1 MQKLEELNCPCFQK
15 NENIFNI
22 SGGAWGDITGNL
34 SNQTDLQIALDSKL
48 DKDTTAVVE
57 RAYIINADGSQ
68 GIKATS
74 ELGGKAKY
82 IIYKNF
88 AINPMSDFTNWYRQ
102 MSDIAAFT
110 PNAGVTDTNAFSS
123 DQNLFPQHP
132 IPFAF
137 KVKSINVNLRSNAG
151 AVTFDFAIRSFQLP
165 LGHVNDGL
173 TTNSTNNKIVGRKI
187 VQQLNAGSQPN
198 YSFTGTEIDNTTIL
212 SANSHLKLY
221 IKNKSGVSAMAVS
234 GMVAIT
240 IEEV

>member
-1 MQKLEELNCPCFQK
+1 MSIITRINKAEKRIVDLYNKLK
-15 NENIFNI
+15 NSDVLEFANLAAFPV
-22 SGGAWGDITGNL
+22 TGETGKIYL
-34 SNQTDLQIALDSKL
+34 ALDTNKTYRWSGS
-48 DKDTTAVVE
+48 
-57 RAYIINADGSQ
+57 AYVQIGRS
-68 GIKATS
+68 
-74 ELGGKAKY
+74 KAKY

-88 AINPMSDFTNWYRQ
+88 SINSMSDFTNWYRQ
-102 MSDIAAFT
+102 VSDIAAFT

-137 KVKSINVNLRSNAG
+137 KVKSINVNLRSNASETL
-151 AVTFDFAIRSFQLP
+151 TFDFAIRSFELP
-165 LGHVNDGL
+165 LGHLNDGL

-187 VQQLNAGSQPN
+187 VQQLGGSSQPN
-198 YSFTGTEIDNTTIL
+198 YSFTGTEIDNTTVL

-221 IKNKSGVSAMAVS
+221 IKNNSGVSAMAVS